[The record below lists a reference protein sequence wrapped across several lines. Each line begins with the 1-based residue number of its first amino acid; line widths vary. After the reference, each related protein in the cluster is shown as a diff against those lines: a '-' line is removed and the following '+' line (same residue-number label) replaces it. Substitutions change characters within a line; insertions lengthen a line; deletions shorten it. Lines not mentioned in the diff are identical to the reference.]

1 MAIKD
6 QRHCIIIQSGSELLE
21 PRGQSNVTRTDEFR
35 QKHKSHRGFLNLYL
49 YAKKLRFLHVTVSEA
64 ATLLKRL
71 TGRQG
76 DLLWTFST
84 LHRNLGVVAPR
95 LLN

>member
-1 MAIKD
+1 
-6 QRHCIIIQSGSELLE
+6 
-21 PRGQSNVTRTDEFR
+21 
-35 QKHKSHRGFLNLYL
+35 
-49 YAKKLRFLHVTVSEA
+49 VSEA

-95 LLN
+95 FLY